1 MKQLLKLFVPKA
13 NRFDLFIAKFVIIV
27 FLLIGVLALVQ
38 SCIHVPVE
46 ESKVCRDVSDEES
59 FLCQKSRELGYSL
72 EDTYGVIYTTT
83 AVATITDIVDRQWL
97 CDFDKEI
104 AEWYLRSY
112 PVSYDSLITEFLT
125 QVNLVEDPNKV
136 ILLKNIVNQNMGAYR
151 SPEPIKPKDDM
162 IIRGGNNRFR
172 REMICEPIK

>member
-1 MKQLLKLFVPKA
+1 MRLLKMLFVPRV
-13 NRFDLFIAKFVIIV
+13 NRIDLLIAKLVIV
-27 FLLIGVLALVQ
+27 AFLLIGVAALI
-38 SCIHVPVE
+38 SCIRIPVAESQICKDVP
-46 ESKVCRDVSDEES
+46 DEES

-72 EDTYGVIYTTT
+72 EDTYGIIYTTT

-104 AEWYLRSY
+104 AEWYLRNY
-112 PVSYDSLITEFLT
+112 PISYDALITEFLT

-151 SPEPIKPKDDM
+151 SPELIKPKDDT
-162 IIRGGNNRFR
+162 IVRGGNNRFR